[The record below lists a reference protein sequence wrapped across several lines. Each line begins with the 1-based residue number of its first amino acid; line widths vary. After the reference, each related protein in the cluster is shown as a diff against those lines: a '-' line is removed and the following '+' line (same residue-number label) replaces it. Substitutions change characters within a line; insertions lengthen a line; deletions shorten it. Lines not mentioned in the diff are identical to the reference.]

1 MPSQSNE
8 LSSTEDFDLLSIEA
22 RLTELERHKSLLTAE
37 LLSYRSTLPISTILS
52 QAKVTPSYE
61 DPTSVTSTLGPGT
74 ETSSNGSVAS
84 DGKSEVTDEDILSD
98 VIAHAKYSQKER
110 LKKLYRMTG
119 VTTFTSEDPSPP
131 HKVNV
136 GIRFELFGNLTL
148 GAKLNFIKGKFTTRQ
163 YIILSLSLTS
173 YTIVRHSIPP
183 FLHVHSLRAQYPHD
197 VAKFARVL
205 RAKLQLYARRLDAV
219 EKLEQTLTSMGRIG
233 DVQEPWTNRI
243 ESVEWDLPV
252 RMIVI
257 NWSIGAR
264 GSLVLDERGSI
275 EAAVVRD
282 NDGER
287 MKKLEAVIR
296 SGNLDGIAVRLG
308 YVMDR
313 DEIYEEEGEGEAG
326 VMTS

>member
-8 LSSTEDFDLLSIEA
+8 PSSVEDFDLLTIGA
-22 RLTELERHKSLLTAE
+22 RLTELEHRKSLLTAE

-61 DPTSVTSTLGPGT
+61 DPTSIASAVGPRT
-74 ETSSNGSVAS
+74 ETSSNASAAS
-84 DGKSEVTDEDILSD
+84 DGKETTDEDILSD
-98 VIAHAKYSQKER
+98 VIAHMRYSQKER

-119 VTTFTSEDPSPP
+119 VTTFTSQDPSPP

-136 GIRFELFGNLTL
+136 GIRFELFGNR
-148 GAKLNFIKGKFTTRQ
+148 KFTSRQ
-163 YIILSLSLTS
+163 YIILSLTSTS
-173 YTIVRHSIPP
+173 YTILRHSIPP

-197 VAKFARVL
+197 LAKFARVL

-275 EAAVVRD
+275 EAVVVRD

-287 MKKLEAVIR
+287 MKKLEAIIR
-296 SGNLDGIAVRLG
+296 SGNLDGVAVRLE

-313 DEIYEEEGEGEAG
+313 EEIYEDDDGDGEAG
-326 VMTS
+326 ATTSGVGGEMG

>member
-1 MPSQSNE
+1 MPAQSNE
-8 LSSTEDFDLLSIEA
+8 LSSAEDFDLLAIEA
-22 RLTELERHKSLLTAE
+22 RLTELERHKTLLTAE

-61 DPTSVTSTLGPGT
+61 DPTSVTSTVGPRT
-74 ETSSNGSVAS
+74 ETGSNGSVAS
-84 DGKSEVTDEDILSD
+84 DGKSEATEEDILSD

-136 GIRFELFGNLTL
+136 GIRFELFGNR
-148 GAKLNFIKGKFTTRQ
+148 KFTTRQ

-257 NWSIGAR
+257 NWSIGVR

-296 SGNLDGIAVRLG
+296 SGNLDGVAVRLG

-313 DEIYEEEGEGEAG
+313 DEIYEEEGEVE
-326 VMTS
+326 VEVTTP

>member
-8 LSSTEDFDLLSIEA
+8 LSSVEDFDFLSIEA

-52 QAKVTPSYE
+52 QAKVRPSYE
-61 DPTSVTSTLGPGT
+61 DPTSATSTVGPGT
-74 ETSSNGSVAS
+74 ETSSNTSGAS
-84 DGKSEVTDEDILSD
+84 DGKSEANDEDILSD
-98 VIAHAKYSQKER
+98 VIAHVKCSQKER

-119 VTTFTSEDPSPP
+119 ITTFTSEDPSPP
-131 HKVNV
+131 HNVNV
-136 GIRFELFGNLTL
+136 GIRFELFGNR
-148 GAKLNFIKGKFTTRQ
+148 KFTSRQ
-163 YIILSLSLTS
+163 YIILSLAPNT
-173 YTIVRHSIPP
+173 YTILRHSIPS

-205 RAKLQLYARRLDAV
+205 RAKLQLFARRLDAV
-219 EKLEQTLTSMGRIG
+219 EKLEQTLTNMGRIG

-243 ESVEWDLPV
+243 ESVEWDVPV

-257 NWSIGAR
+257 NWSIGVR

-275 EAAVVRD
+275 EAVVVRD

-296 SGNLDGIAVRLG
+296 SGNLDGVAVRLG

-313 DEIYEEEGEGEAG
+313 EEIYEEGGDGEAE